1 MVNITLH
8 PIVKGILSILAVTV
22 IGFFLLNV
30 AFLFDFLFQSVI
42 NAIVG
47 LFTPLNYDMTLY
59 WYPPLKHGLFVVL
72 IGLISWYVF
81 RSKLCTLCK
90 AIYLVVPMATVL
102 LTIGIFTYQWPAL
115 SISLGVVF
123 TISVLWDLY
132 RTKQPWIYYYS
143 VIAMALIML
152 MVVIFGVEI

>member
-1 MVNITLH
+1 MG
-8 PIVKGILSILAVTV
+8 KKK
-22 IGFFLLNV
+22 
-30 AFLFDFLFQSVI
+30 AFL
-42 NAIVG
+42 IVG
-47 LFTPLNYDMTLY
+47 
-59 WYPPLKHGLFVVL
+59 GVVL

-81 RSKLCTLCK
+81 CSKLCTICK

-102 LTIGIFTYQWPAL
+102 VTIGIFTYHWPAL

-143 VIAMALIML
+143 VIAMALTML
-152 MVVIFGVEI
+152 MVVIMGVEI